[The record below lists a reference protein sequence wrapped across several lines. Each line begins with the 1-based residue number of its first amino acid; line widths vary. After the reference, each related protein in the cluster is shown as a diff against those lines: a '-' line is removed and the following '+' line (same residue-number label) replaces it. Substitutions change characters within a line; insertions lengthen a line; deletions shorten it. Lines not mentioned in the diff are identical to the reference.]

1 VSEKLL
7 WVDSP
12 ERSEEPFEFFGP
24 RSEKVLVERS
34 ATVRVGVA
42 SEWYQSRILFFLKQ
56 E

>member
-1 VSEKLL
+1 MREKLL

-42 SEWYQSRILFFLKQ
+42 LVSHG
-56 E
+56 